1 MTCILPELREFL
13 ETEGLQYYLIPD
25 QDGVM
30 LTMKGT
36 EGKYQFKILLEL
48 DGEFLQFRSIDYLH
62 CPQGHQNLETT
73 LQVLG
78 EINYRLRL
86 LKFGWDPADGEIA
99 VFVDL
104 WMMDATITQ
113 GHFSRMANSFMS
125 IMDDEYP
132 RLLAAIE
139 SGVGVDGSGDNEDGE
154 DPELVDSL

>member
-132 RLLAAIE
+132 RLVAAIE
-139 SGVGVDGSGDNEDGE
+139 NGVGVEGSDGE
-154 DPELVDSL
+154 GTGEDQDVVDSL